1 MSIQDWAVW
10 AMRAGQGVSGR
21 PGGAGPAGRRWRAPW
36 ASDPAQSRGRVHAE
50 PVSPYRSPF
59 QRDRDRIVHTNAFR
73 RLLGKTQVFVQH
85 EGDHHRTRLTH
96 TLEVAQIARSI
107 ARPLGLD
114 EDLTEALAL
123 AHDLGH
129 TPFGHAGER
138 ALNATLADHGGF
150 DHNAQSL
157 RIVTELERR
166 YPEFDGLNLSWETLE
181 GLVKHNGPVRDDT
194 GQPAGAYAGGAL
206 PYAIARQLQVDDL
219 DAARPASLEAQ
230 VAAISDDIAYDSH
243 DIDDA
248 LRSGILTPQQLCENP
263 LCGDIVTATMRAYP
277 DLDADRIGYELVR
290 QLITRMI
297 EDVVANT
304 FSRLERGGVGS
315 PEDVRAAGTPICC
328 FSDKM
333 SKAEAELKT
342 FLYANIYKLD
352 RVDGPARV
360 AGRIVADLAGC
371 YINDPRS
378 LPVEWRAGLDE
389 AAPDAVARR
398 AADYVA
404 GMTDRFALG
413 EHRRLFDETP
423 ELG

>member
-1 MSIQDWAVW
+1 M
-10 AMRAGQGVSGR
+10 SGR
-21 PGGAGPAGRRWRAPW
+21 LGGARPAGGRWRAPW
-36 ASDPAQSRGRVHAE
+36 ASDPAQSRGRVHGEAA
-50 PVSPYRSPF
+50 SPYRSPF

-166 YPEFDGLNLSWETLE
+166 YPEFDGLNLTWETLE
-181 GLVKHNGPVRDDT
+181 GLVKHNGPVRDKMGEPT
-194 GQPAGAYAGGAL
+194 GPYAGRAL
-206 PYAIARQLQVDDL
+206 PYAIARQMQVDDL
-219 DAARPASLEAQ
+219 DAARSASLEAQ

-248 LRSGILTPQQLCENP
+248 LRSGILTPEQLCENT
-263 LCGDIVTATMRAYP
+263 LCRDIVTSTTRTYP

-297 EDVVANT
+297 EDVVTQT
-304 FSRLERGGVGS
+304 FRRLEGGAIES
-315 PEDVRAAGTPICC
+315 PDDVRAAGQSLCG
-328 FSDKM
+328 FS
-333 SKAEAELKT
+333 
-342 FLYANIYKLD
+342 
-352 RVDGPARV
+352 
-360 AGRIVADLAGC
+360 AD
-371 YINDPRS
+371 
-378 LPVEWRAGLDE
+378 
-389 AAPDAVARR
+389 
-398 AADYVA
+398 
-404 GMTDRFALG
+404 MT
-413 EHRRLFDETP
+413 
-423 ELG
+423 